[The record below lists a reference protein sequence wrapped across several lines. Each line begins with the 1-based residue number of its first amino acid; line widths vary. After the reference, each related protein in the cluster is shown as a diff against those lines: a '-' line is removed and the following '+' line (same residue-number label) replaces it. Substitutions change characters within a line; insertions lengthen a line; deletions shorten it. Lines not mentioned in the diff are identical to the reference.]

1 MKIAMTG
8 NPEYGLAKSYQ
19 QLEPDT
25 TFFSRD
31 NEWDLSILHK
41 REELAQLVEGRNF
54 DVFINSSAL
63 HNFNQCLML
72 GAMWDRWKLKAKP
85 THIICIGSTIDRTI
99 KGSDWIYGTE
109 KHALKHMCNGLSLLG
124 VWSEIQCK
132 VTYISF
138 GSLNT
143 PKVTKK
149 HPQRRLLDVDKA
161 AAYIKWVLEQPADI
175 SLNELN
181 IDPKQILADE

>member
-1 MKIAMTG
+1 MSG
-8 NPEYGLAKSYQ
+8 NPEYGLAKAFQ

-25 TFFSRD
+25 TFFSRE

-41 REELAQLVEGRNF
+41 REELAKLVEGRNY

-63 HNFNQCLML
+63 HNFNQCLVL
-72 GAMWDRWKLKAKP
+72 GALWDELKLRSRP

-109 KHALKHMCNGLSLLG
+109 KHALRHMCQGLSLLG

-149 HPQRRLLDVDKA
+149 HPQRRLLDVETA
-161 AAYIKWVLEQPADI
+161 AGYIKWVIEQPAEI
-175 SLNELN
+175 SVNELN
-181 IDPKQILADE
+181 IDPKQILAYE

>member
-1 MKIAMTG
+1 MSG
-8 NPEYGLAKSYQ
+8 NPEYGLAKSFQ

-31 NEWDLSILHK
+31 NGWDLAIQHK
-41 REELAQLVEGRNF
+41 REGLAGIVDQEDY

-72 GAMWDRWKLKAKP
+72 GAIWDKWKLRTSS

-109 KHALKHMCNGLSLLG
+109 KHALRHMSQGLSLLG

-149 HPQRRLLDVDKA
+149 HPHRRLLDMGTA
-161 AAYIKWVLEQPADI
+161 AGYIKWVLDQPAEI

-181 IDPKQILADE
+181 IDPKQILANE